1 MRPLRCHLLI
11 GPPASGKTTLGR
23 QLAPLLTPPGAEP
36 AQLLSTDRLRAELF
50 GDAAVQ
56 GPWREIEA
64 HLQQRIR
71 EAVAADVPVIVDATH
86 ARRPWRLAITQALAL
101 PAPVEWIGW
110 WLYTPLATCLE
121 WNRTRERR
129 VPEAVIREMA
139 AALGDPH
146 FGPSR
151 AEGFAAVVAVVPT
164 HHEALTPLLA
174 EELARLDRRIRAATN
189 RERHWQRHGYSRLL
203 DLERLLYLLR
213 LLSRWPELE
222 AGDPLTRAELEA
234 VISPLPSGDLA
245 ERAAAFLGRL
255 HGSCYADA
263 AALRAD
269 LIWLQEQG
277 FSADAWDR
285 GNRQAPIAPPPAAD
299 PRAGWGAGGGAVNG
313 GFPPTG
319 DRPVFVRQAT
329 LLRHILHNPFD
340 RQPGVPLGEHLIARM
355 EATPGA
361 YLPGEAA
368 SLRKDLEKLLTP
380 YGFRGRHDNVR
391 RGYALGTAL
400 LSTPRLRE
408 LHGVVREASERL
420 GDPTA
425 HGLLAELDQR
435 LAWPGGRDDDEPPL
449 RAFANRSVL
458 HPAMVRPDS
467 LAAERQAERL
477 ETAIAENRR
486 VQLERYS
493 SAAGYLGGPAGLLR
507 VWPLQL
513 LFHTIG
519 WYLVFEE
526 DSIGREEGLIR
537 CERLDRL
544 ALRRSEG
551 GYRREP
557 EARRRALARM
567 QRLLHHCGGIHFGR
581 DLEAQLAVA
590 SESPRRRQQALTTLR
605 FSCQPWAFAFIRESL
620 QRFPIEHTRY
630 SLPLP
635 GDSWWRHPQA
645 PHRLSP
651 NPAGDSH
658 PYPVEIDLP
667 TWTVE
672 EDADLRTALFGF
684 GAGLRIETPA
694 SLRERHRRH
703 CREALAVYAAMAED
717 PGAGPGS

>member
-23 QLAPLLTPPGAEP
+23 QLAPLLTHPAAEP
-36 AQLLSTDRLRAELF
+36 ARLLSTDRLRAELF

-56 GPWREIEA
+56 GPWREIESQL
-64 HLQQRIR
+64 HQHIR
-71 EAVAADVPVIVDATH
+71 EAVAAGIPVIVDATH
-86 ARRPWRLAITQALAL
+86 ARRPWRLAITQALSL

-121 WNRTRERR
+121 WNRSRGRR
-129 VPEAVIREMA
+129 VPAAVIQELA

-164 HHEALTPLLA
+164 HHEALTPLLG
-174 EELARLDRRIRAATN
+174 EELARLDRRIRAAAN

-203 DLERLLYLLR
+203 DLERLLHLVR
-213 LLSRWPELE
+213 LLSRWPDLESGDPHTRTELE
-222 AGDPLTRAELEA
+222 AL
-234 VISPLPSGDLA
+234 VSPLPSGDLA
-245 ERAAAFLGRL
+245 ERAAAFLARL

-263 AALRAD
+263 AAIRND
-269 LIWLQEQG
+269 LAWLQEQG
-277 FSADAWDR
+277 FTADARAR
-285 GNRQAPIAPPPAAD
+285 GVHQAPILPPPPSLPVLD
-299 PRAGWGAGGGAVNG
+299 PVAGHGAVNG
-313 GFPPTG
+313 GFPPSG
-319 DRPVFVRQAT
+319 DRAVFVRLAT

-340 RQPGVPLGEHLIARM
+340 RQPGIPLGEHLIARM

-380 YGFRGRHDNVR
+380 YGFRARHDNVR

-400 LSTPRLRE
+400 LSAPRLRE
-408 LHGVVREASERL
+408 LQGVVREAAERL

-425 HGLLAELDQR
+425 HGLLEELDQR
-435 LAWPGGRDDDEPPL
+435 LAWAGPGDGEEPPV

-458 HPAMVRPDS
+458 HPGMVRPDS

-477 ETAIAENRR
+477 ETAIVENRR
-486 VQLERYS
+486 VLLERYA
-493 SAAGYLGGPAGLLR
+493 SAGTYAGGPAGLLR

-526 DSIGREEGLIR
+526 DSVGREEGLIR

-544 ALRRSEG
+544 ALRRSES
-551 GYRREP
+551 GYRRDP
-557 EARRRALARM
+557 EDRRRALARVR
-567 QRLLHHCGGIHFGR
+567 RLLHHSGSIHFGH

-590 SESPRRRQQALTTLR
+590 SDSPRRRQQALTTLR
-605 FSCQPWAFAFIRESL
+605 FSCQAWAFAFIRESL

-630 SLPLP
+630 SRPRP
-635 GDSWWRHPQA
+635 GDSWWRHPDA
-645 PHRLSP
+645 PHGLEP
-651 NPAGDSH
+651 NPEGDSH

-667 TWTVE
+667 GWTVQ
-672 EDADLRTALFGF
+672 EDVDLRTALFGF
-684 GAGLRIETPA
+684 GAGLRIEKPE

-703 CREALAVYAAMAED
+703 CREALAAYGPDQED
-717 PGAGPGS
+717 ASPEP

>member
-36 AQLLSTDRLRAELF
+36 ARLLSTDRLRAERF

-56 GPWREIEA
+56 GPWREIESQL
-64 HLQQRIR
+64 HQDIR
-71 EAVAADVPVIVDATH
+71 EAVAAGVPVIVDATH
-86 ARRPWRLAITQALAL
+86 ARRPWRLAITQALPL

-121 WNRTRERR
+121 WNGNRPRR
-129 VPEAVIREMA
+129 VPEAVIRELA

-151 AEGFAAVVAVVPT
+151 AEGFAALVAVVPT
-164 HHEALTPLLA
+164 HHESLTPLLA
-174 EELARLDRRIRAATN
+174 EELGRLDRRIRSAVN
-189 RERHWQRHGYSRLL
+189 RERHWQRHGYARLL
-203 DLERLLYLLR
+203 DLERLLHLLR

-234 VISPLPSGDLA
+234 VISPLPTGDLA

-255 HGSCYADA
+255 HGSCYADPV
-263 AALRAD
+263 ALRAD
-269 LIWLQEQG
+269 LDWLQAQG
-277 FSADAWDR
+277 FTAEAS
-285 GNRQAPIAPPPAAD
+285 GSGILQAPIVPPPAPPPAL
-299 PRAGWGAGGGAVNG
+299 PGSEGVRAVNG
-313 GFPPTG
+313 GMPPSG
-319 DRPVFVRQAT
+319 DAAVFVRLAT

-340 RQPGVPLGEHLIARM
+340 HRPGVPLGQHLISRM

-380 YGFRGRHDNVR
+380 YGFRAAHDNVR

-400 LSTPRLRE
+400 LSAPRLRE
-408 LHGVVREASERL
+408 LHGVVREAAERL

-435 LAWPGGRDDDEPPL
+435 LPRAGAGAEEEPPV

-458 HPAMVRPDS
+458 DPALVRTDS

-477 ETAIAENRR
+477 ETAIVENRR
-486 VQLERYS
+486 VLLERYS
-493 SAAGYLGGPAGLLR
+493 SAATHPGDPAGLLR

-513 LFHTIG
+513 RFHTIG
-519 WYLVFEE
+519 WYLVYEE
-526 DSIGREEGLIR
+526 DSVGREEGLIR

-544 ALRRSEG
+544 ALRRSES

-557 EARRRALARM
+557 ERRRLAL
-567 QRLLHHCGGIHFGR
+567 QRLQRLMHHSGGIHFGS
-581 DLEAQLAVA
+581 DLRAQLAIA
-590 SESPRRRQQALTTLR
+590 SDSPRRRRQALTTLR
-605 FSCQPWAFAFIRESL
+605 FSCQAWAFAFIREGL
-620 QRFPIEHTRY
+620 RRFPIEHTRL
-630 SLPLP
+630 SRPLP
-635 GDSWWRHPQA
+635 GDSWWHHPRA
-645 PHRLSP
+645 PHGLAP

-667 TWTVE
+667 VWTVE
-672 EDADLRTALFGF
+672 EDVDLRTSLFGF
-684 GAGLRIETPA
+684 GAGLRIEKPE

-703 CREALAVYAAMAED
+703 CCEALAVYEGGAQ
-717 PGAGPGS
+717 GAGPEP